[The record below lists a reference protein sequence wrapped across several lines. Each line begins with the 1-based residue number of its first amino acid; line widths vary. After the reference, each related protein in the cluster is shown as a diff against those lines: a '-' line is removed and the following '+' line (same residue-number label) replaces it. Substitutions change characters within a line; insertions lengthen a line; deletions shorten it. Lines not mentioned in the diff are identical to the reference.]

1 MARAGKTLGAPPDA
15 LSEAHRLGRSAH
27 WRDAGTSTASRA
39 SMMRCD
45 LPSPAHAS
53 GRVEER
59 TEDRYHTL
67 REGSSDQEPCRIS
80 TRNGLDSRSASFQ
93 AALHPSNHGRSPQLN
108 ALRPINGGWNL
119 LTHTIRDIV
128 LHAFDLLPSYVDQVD
143 LVSSVELP
151 RPPDHLISLG
161 TAHVRER
168 VIELHFEVPESTRPP
183 FFDSWNPR
191 ELFSSV
197 LAVGDCIAKGTSD
210 LTPRLRAP
218 LVPLNRRKKP

>member
-1 MARAGKTLGAPPDA
+1 M
-15 LSEAHRLGRSAH
+15 
-27 WRDAGTSTASRA
+27 
-39 SMMRCD
+39 
-45 LPSPAHAS
+45 
-53 GRVEER
+53 
-59 TEDRYHTL
+59 
-67 REGSSDQEPCRIS
+67 
-80 TRNGLDSRSASFQ
+80 
-93 AALHPSNHGRSPQLN
+93 N

-197 LAVGDCIAKGTSD
+197 LAVGDCIAKGMSD
-210 LTPRLRAP
+210 LTPRLLAP
-218 LVPLNRRKKP
+218 IIVPLNRRKEP